1 MNERVRITSTRELQ
15 GQVEDALT
23 AAETLQQT
31 SLAAHQLDD
40 QDRRR
45 WERHDGIRSAAR
57 ELNLISR
64 RLAAL
69 LEDTPESEHAAG
81 RTYLGTRVS
90 RDGRQEVTVSLLD
103 ENGRRETQQLQI
115 PAGLREAAGNT
126 APNWGYTGT
135 APALLAA
142 ALLADATQD
151 ERYALRRHRDF
162 MREVLEQLHA
172 SIWTMEG
179 ADIAAWAEDHP

>member
-15 GQVEDALT
+15 GQVGDALT
-23 AAETLQQT
+23 AAEALQQT
-31 SLAAHQLDD
+31 SLAAHQLDEHD
-40 QDRRR
+40 QRR
-45 WERHDGIRSAAR
+45 WELHDGTRSAAR

-69 LEDTPESEHAAG
+69 LESTPESEHAAG

-103 ENGRRETQQLQI
+103 EKGRRETL
-115 PAGLREAAGNT
+115 PLPPPSGLWEQDGNT
-126 APNWGYTGT
+126 APDWGYPGT
-135 APALLAA
+135 APALLAV
-142 ALLADATQD
+142 ALLTDATQD

-162 MREVLEQLHA
+162 MREVLEKLHA
-172 SIWTMEG
+172 SVWTMEG